1 MKLAVLP
8 ILEIPN
14 PILRKR
20 ATKIRKIDK
29 SIFETAY
36 NMVDTLQA
44 SGGVGLAANQIG
56 SLKRIIVIK
65 TPEIDTTK
73 IYFNPEIID
82 REGERI
88 VEEGCLSIPGY
99 KGLITRSITGKF
111 GAIDHTHKTIKI
123 NAEGI
128 LAQALEHEVDH
139 LNGILFSD
147 HLKEHEKLSPIDY
160 GEESQEVEESN
171 NTQSDNSISE
181 LPSSLDIK

>member
-1 MKLAVLP
+1 MPVVP
-8 ILEIPN
+8 ILEIPH

-29 SIFETAY
+29 SILKTAY

-56 SLKRIIVIK
+56 NLKRIIAIK
-65 TPEIDTTK
+65 TPELDTPK
-73 IYFNPEIID
+73 VYFNPEIIS

-99 KGLITRSITGKF
+99 KGFITRSITVKF
-111 GAIDHTHKTIKI
+111 GAIDHTHKSIKI
-123 NAEGI
+123 NAEEL
-128 LAQALEHEVDH
+128 LAQVLEHEVDH

-147 HLKEHEKLSPIDY
+147 HLKEHEKLIPIDY
-160 GEESQEVEESN
+160 DEEPQEDEEFN
-171 NTQSDNSISE
+171 NIEPDNSISE
-181 LPSSLDIK
+181 LPSSLDTK

>member
-1 MKLAVLP
+1 MPVVP
-8 ILEIPN
+8 ILEIPH

-29 SIFETAY
+29 AILKTAY
-36 NMVDTLQA
+36 DMVDTLQA

-56 SLKRIIVIK
+56 KLKRIIVVK

-73 IYFNPEIID
+73 IYFNTEIIY
-82 REGERI
+82 REGQRT

-99 KGLITRSITGKF
+99 KGFITRSVTIRF

-123 NAEGI
+123 NADEL
-128 LAQALEHEVDH
+128 LAQILEHEVDH

-147 HLKEHEKLSPIDY
+147 HLQKHEKLIPIDY
-160 GEESQEVEESN
+160 DEELQQDEELNIKSA
-171 NTQSDNSISE
+171 NSIPD
-181 LPSSLDIK
+181 LPSSIDTQ